1 MNNVALYHH
10 IFIDKI
16 RRIRV
21 VGDNAAHFRRR
32 QINLVDTRPGKER
45 LYRAPVEQ
53 IQLIA
58 GAQHQLHVAALRKLP
73 YNGGAHH
80 PAMARHKNSL
90 LGHGQDSKDKFTSNP

>member
-10 IFIDKI
+10 VFINKI

-45 LYRAPVEQ
+45 LYRTPVEQ

-58 GAQHQLHVAALRKLP
+58 GAQYQFHVAALRKLP

-90 LGHGQDSKDKFTSNP
+90 LIHSQDSSAMATS